1 MIHSFHQK
9 HRFVTVGNDPV
20 IKLKKILCKNKS
32 YAYML
37 TLNLHRHMF
46 VCVTCFEVNTFNERY
61 HNENVYTVIQLQYI
75 NKV

>member
-1 MIHSFHQK
+1 
-9 HRFVTVGNDPV
+9 
-20 IKLKKILCKNKS
+20 
-32 YAYML
+32 ML

-46 VCVTCFEVNTFNERY
+46 VCVTCGEVNTFNERY